1 MIDYATY
8 RRIHHLN
15 EAETLNVAQ
24 IAGRLALD
32 PRTVRY
38 WLDEPTFRPRQTAP
52 RPSKLDPYKPLIR
65 QWLEHYPY
73 SGTQIFQR
81 LGDAGY
87 TGGISIVR
95 EYIQRVRPKTA
106 PAFLTLHFEPGECAQ
121 VDWGHYGSV
130 NVGNTRRQ
138 LSFFVLVLC
147 YSRMMY
153 VEFTVSQT
161 LEHFLGCHLN
171 AFEALGGAGAGEDH
185 GRQPQIRGVA
195 ALERRGA
202 GVQSPLRRL
211 CPPLRLYDR
220 TLQRRRRPREG
231 TGRGRGGLRQ
241 EEPPGR
247 S

>member
-24 IAGRLALD
+24 IAERLALD

-81 LGDAGY
+81 LGMPG
-87 TGGISIVR
+87 T
-95 EYIQRVRPKTA
+95 
-106 PAFLTLHFEPGECAQ
+106 PAASASC
-121 VDWGHYGSV
+121 GS
-130 NVGNTRRQ
+130 T
-138 LSFFVLVLC
+138 S
-147 YSRMMY
+147 
-153 VEFTVSQT
+153 
-161 LEHFLGCHLN
+161 N
-171 AFEALGGAGAGEDH
+171 AC
-185 GRQPQIRGVA
+185 GRK
-195 ALERRGA
+195 
-202 GVQSPLRRL
+202 
-211 CPPLRLYDR
+211 
-220 TLQRRRRPREG
+220 RRRP
-231 TGRGRGGLRQ
+231 
-241 EEPPGR
+241 

>member
-24 IAGRLALD
+24 IAERLALD

-87 TGGISIVR
+87 TGGISIVH
-95 EYIQRVRPKTA
+95 P
-106 PAFLTLHFEPGECAQ
+106 
-121 VDWGHYGSV
+121 
-130 NVGNTRRQ
+130 
-138 LSFFVLVLC
+138 
-147 YSRMMY
+147 
-153 VEFTVSQT
+153 EFTNGLDNLRYINDLRCRKPAYGT
-161 LEHFLGCHLN
+161 TN
-171 AFEALGGAGAGEDH
+171 AVKPDFSSLRRSSYAS
-185 GRQPQIRGVA
+185 RQPTTR
-195 ALERRGA
+195 
-202 GVQSPLRRL
+202 
-211 CPPLRLYDR
+211 C
-220 TLQRRRRPREG
+220 
-231 TGRGRGGLRQ
+231 RGRSGSPAAWA
-241 EEPPGR
+241 PPASPCAR
-247 S
+247 AKCARRHA